1 MTVIVVDIF
10 PQFHYFPADR
20 FGCDRHM
27 AGRVQVDTDPA
38 GLYEYGWMNFDH
50 LPILF
55 DKSTAVRNA
64 CEVKQVL
71 VKASFPND
79 Q

>member
-50 LPILF
+50 LPILLIIQPLYEMPAG
-55 DKSTAVRNA
+55 KTSSG
-64 CEVKQVL
+64 ESLLSK
-71 VKASFPND
+71 
-79 Q
+79 